1 VTARDDVLV
10 TVDTDR
16 VSILLYLDDQLKTA
30 LSKMIDAVNAD

>member
-1 VTARDDVLV
+1 MTARDDVLV